1 MKTQSLR
8 MLILTLLLSSACIVG
23 VLSASSISQWIRSLT
38 DSDLLKKLRQKYETY
53 AQNHKGERAYL
64 QTDKSFYKPSET
76 IWFQAYLR
84 NEQNL
89 GENPESDILKVDF
102 INPKGNVEKSLKL
115 ILKNGLASGQI
126 DLDESIVGGLYKVK
140 AYTVWQENEENPYLF
155 EKEITI
161 QKVVLPRLKM
171 KLEFERD
178 AYGAGDEVEAKLDL
192 QNLQN
197 QPLKDYEFDFVAK
210 LEGKNLKTDKL
221 KTNSEGKTTIKFKLP
236 KDLASNDGLLNVMIP
251 FEGQTESI
259 TRSIPIVLN
268 KISLQ
273 IFPEGG
279 DLVAGLPSKVAFLAE
294 NEFGKPADI
303 RGVVLDKN
311 GSEVANFDSFHK
323 GMGSFDFTP
332 KANETYK
339 IKITNPKNISETY
352 ALPEVLN
359 RGYILQVESQTPENV
374 QVKVQS
380 TENEELALIAQS
392 RGKIYYSNSFKAQKG
407 ENIVQI
413 PTEKFPMGVAQ
424 ITLFDSKGIERAE
437 RLAFLNKNKQMQ
449 VEIKTD
455 KDQYQPREKVTMTL
469 TAKDERGMPIP
480 ANLSLSVVDD
490 KLLSFADDK
499 QGHILAKMLLEPD
512 LLGEVEEP
520 NFYFDKKEEKAN
532 RALDLVMMTK
542 GWRKFVWEKI
552 QKETNYTPKNLAE
565 KTIVRGV
572 VYQEGLIA
580 KGVEVAVQNTNLKTQ
595 TDANGV
601 FEFRNLDLTD
611 PKQLVC
617 AIKDLDGGSLYL
629 TEYGQNYR
637 LDLRRIYYERAMMG
651 GGDLRKKGAKREEV
665 VEDAVMMVGAVQEE
679 KVMPAP
685 MIELAQNKPLAPVA
699 MDKLVAEP
707 VAEMAEEEV
716 MDDRDL
722 KIAKK
727 KDKMKE
733 EMAKPS
739 IPTETVYHRTR
750 IFPKPDYQ
758 NSQTPEMRT
767 DFRSTV
773 FWQGNIELDRKGKA
787 TIEFYNSDEVTAFR
801 ATAEGIGADG
811 LVGHGESVFFTQL
824 PFSMSVKVPTEVTMG
839 DQLSVALVLK
849 NNTSKKL
856 VGNLQVVSPKAWKAG
871 FDLLQNQTIDPNET
885 KTIYL
890 PFEVLNAVGKDNLQV
905 EFKSSWA
912 KDAFQQEVETVS
924 KGFPVRLAMSGGD
937 MEKTFAFE
945 ITNPIEQTMQA
956 QFTIYPS
963 PLSDMLSGI
972 EGMIREPY
980 GCFEQTSS
988 STYPNIMVLQ
998 YMEEYD
1004 YKNSEVLAKAK
1015 DMIDKG
1021 YKRLVS
1027 YETKENGYEWFGGTP
1042 AHEALTA
1049 YGLLEFTDMRKVYSG
1064 VDAKM
1069 LDRTAEF
1076 LMKRKDNQGG
1086 FEKNPRALDSFGG
1099 ASKEITDAYIVY
1111 SLAEADFNSTQVQK
1125 ELEKTLE
1132 TAQKTADPYQLAL
1145 LTNALLKYK
1154 DARSANVLKT
1164 LLAQQNKDGF
1174 WEGKTHSITRSTGE
1188 GLQIE
1193 TTALTV
1199 LAMLKTKDKPMKE
1212 LQSGINFILSKR
1224 SPYGSFGNTQSTVL
1238 ALKALTEYA
1247 KFAKQTQEDGTVEI
1261 YLDDKKIAT
1270 HSYKA
1275 GTKEPIV
1282 LQNLQAGLSEG
1293 RHRLKVKYVG
1303 VKNPLPYSFSVN
1315 YATSLPNSST
1325 KCAVKL
1331 ETKLQD
1337 TKLKMGETVR
1347 LKTTLQNVQNEAQP
1361 MTVAIVGIPA
1371 GLSAQPWQ
1379 LKELQEKKVV
1389 DFYEITGNNVVFYY
1403 RQMMPNE
1410 KREINL
1416 DLKADIS
1423 GTYEA
1428 NASSAYL
1435 YYTNEYKYWTKAE
1448 RVTVQR

>member
-1 MKTQSLR
+1 
-8 MLILTLLLSSACIVG
+8 MLILTFILSSVCIAG
-23 VLSASSISQWIRSLT
+23 VLSASSLSSWIKSLT

-64 QTDKSFYKPSET
+64 QTDKAFYKPSET

-84 NEQNL
+84 NEQNFA
-89 GENPESDILKVDF
+89 ENPESDILKVDF

-126 DLDESIVGGLYKVK
+126 DLDESIVGGLYKIK
-140 AYTVWQENEENPYLF
+140 AYTAWQENEENAFVF

-210 LEGKNLKTDKL
+210 LEGRNLKQEKQ
-221 KTNSEGKTTIKFKLP
+221 KTNSEGKTVIKFKLP

-259 TRSIPIVLN
+259 SRSIPIVLN
-268 KISLQ
+268 RISLQ

-311 GSEVANFDSFHK
+311 GKEVANFDSFHK
-323 GMGSFDFTP
+323 GMGAFDFTP
-332 KANETYK
+332 KADQTYK
-339 IKITNPKNISETY
+339 IKITNPRNIAQTY
-352 ALPEVLN
+352 DLPEILN
-359 RGYILQVESQTPENV
+359 RGYILQIDSQTPENL
-374 QVKVQS
+374 QVRVQS
-380 TENEELALIAQS
+380 TEAEELALIGQC

-407 ENIVQI
+407 ENVLQI
-413 PTEKFPMGVAQ
+413 PTDKFPMGVTQ
-424 ITLFDSKGIERAE
+424 ITLFDSKGVERAE
-437 RLAFLNKNKQMQ
+437 RLAFVNKDKQMQ
-449 VEIKTD
+449 IEIKTD
-455 KDQYQPREKVTMTL
+455 KEQYQPREKVTLTL

-499 QGHILAKMLLEPD
+499 QGTILAKMLLEPD
-512 LLGEVEEP
+512 LAGEIEDP
-520 NFYFDKKEEKAN
+520 NFYFDKKEEKASK
-532 RALDLVMMTK
+532 ALDLVMMTK

-552 QKETNYTPKNLAE
+552 QKETNYAPRNLAE

-580 KGVEVAVQNTNLKTQ
+580 KGIEVSVQNTNLKTK
-595 TDANGV
+595 TDENGV

-617 AIKDLDGGSLYL
+617 AVKDLDGGSLYL
-629 TEYGQNYR
+629 TEYGQDFR
-637 LDLRRIYYERAMMG
+637 LDLRRIYYERAMMMAGAG
-651 GGDLRKKGAKREEV
+651 GGDLRKKGAKREEM
-665 VEDAVMMVGAVQEE
+665 VEDAVLGAVQEE
-679 KVMPAP
+679 KFMPAP
-685 MIELAQNKPLAPVA
+685 NKNELPQNQPLAPIL
-699 MDKLVAEP
+699 MGKLVAEP
-707 VAEMAEEEV
+707 VAEMADEEV
-716 MDDRDL
+716 FDDRDL
-722 KIAKK
+722 KIAEKEEAK
-727 KDKMKE
+727 KDL
-733 EMAKPS
+733 AKPS
-739 IPTETVYHRTR
+739 VPIETAYHRAR

-758 NSQTPEMRT
+758 NNQTPEIRT

-787 TIEFYNSDEVTAFR
+787 SIEFYNSDEVTAFR

-811 LVGHGESVFFTQL
+811 LVGHGESVFYTQL
-824 PFSMSVKVPTEVTMG
+824 PFSMSVKVPNEVTMG
-839 DQLSVALVLK
+839 DNLLVALVLK

-856 VGNLQVVSPKAWKAG
+856 AGNLQVVSPKAWKAG
-871 FDLLQNQTIDPNET
+871 FELLQNQTVEPNET

-937 MEKTFAFE
+937 MEKTYAFE
-945 ITNPIEQTMQA
+945 ITNPLEQTMQA

-963 PLSDMLSGI
+963 PLSDMLAGI

-1027 YETKENGYEWFGGTP
+1027 FETKENGYEWFGGTP

-1049 YGLLEFTDMRKVYSG
+1049 YGLLEFTDM
-1064 VDAKM
+1064 
-1069 LDRTAEF
+1069 
-1076 LMKRKDNQGG
+1076 
-1086 FEKNPRALDSFGG
+1086 G
-1099 ASKEITDAYIVY
+1099 A
-1111 SLAEADFNSTQVQK
+1111 
-1125 ELEKTLE
+1125 
-1132 TAQKTADPYQLAL
+1132 
-1145 LTNALLKYK
+1145 
-1154 DARSANVLKT
+1154 
-1164 LLAQQNKDGF
+1164 
-1174 WEGKTHSITRSTGE
+1174 
-1188 GLQIE
+1188 
-1193 TTALTV
+1193 
-1199 LAMLKTKDKPMKE
+1199 
-1212 LQSGINFILSKR
+1212 
-1224 SPYGSFGNTQSTVL
+1224 
-1238 ALKALTEYA
+1238 
-1247 KFAKQTQEDGTVEI
+1247 
-1261 YLDDKKIAT
+1261 
-1270 HSYKA
+1270 
-1275 GTKEPIV
+1275 
-1282 LQNLQAGLSEG
+1282 
-1293 RHRLKVKYVG
+1293 
-1303 VKNPLPYSFSVN
+1303 
-1315 YATSLPNSST
+1315 
-1325 KCAVKL
+1325 
-1331 ETKLQD
+1331 
-1337 TKLKMGETVR
+1337 
-1347 LKTTLQNVQNEAQP
+1347 
-1361 MTVAIVGIPA
+1361 
-1371 GLSAQPWQ
+1371 
-1379 LKELQEKKVV
+1379 
-1389 DFYEITGNNVVFYY
+1389 
-1403 RQMMPNE
+1403 
-1410 KREINL
+1410 
-1416 DLKADIS
+1416 
-1423 GTYEA
+1423 
-1428 NASSAYL
+1428 
-1435 YYTNEYKYWTKAE
+1435 
-1448 RVTVQR
+1448 